1 MHVRIKL
8 TYKIFGAFLLTC
20 VMIVV
25 LMVGIIHFYMGR
37 NFRDFIN
44 KMELEK
50 LDNIVNALKE
60 EHERD
65 PGWTALRTDPHR
77 LWRKMLRWSEKPP
90 KSDLPV
96 GIPSHLHPPG
106 RPPDEIESIRRS
118 GGIGRLLPR
127 PPRDPL
133 PILLRLTLVDAQER
147 FVAGMPTRIS
157 EKSHTLRPIILDGKT
172 LGWLALQK
180 RERLSNPPALAFL
193 KQQSQVYFLTG
204 GGILLL
210 ASIVSF
216 LLSKHLLAPIRE
228 LTMGTQALTSL
239 KFDTR
244 IQVRTGD
251 ELGQLAMDFNR
262 MAETLSK
269 YETMRKQWL
278 SDISHELRTP
288 LSVLR
293 GEIEAMQDGVRE
305 ITDEALESLHAEALH
320 MGKIVDDLHELSLAD
335 SGALHM
341 ERKPIQPVAVLKET
355 LKLFET
361 RFQQAQISIAAD
373 LPVEPQ
379 CTMQGDA
386 SRLAQLYTNL
396 LENTLR
402 YADAPGTLRIG
413 REFSSDQLSL
423 FFEDSG
429 PGVPQESVDHL
440 FDRLYKVDASRT
452 RTKGGSGLGLA
463 ICKAIAESH
472 GASIHASSA
481 PGSGL
486 RIQILF
492 PPSPHGK
499 QNHRG
504 KHHAPSEYS
513 HR

>member
-1 MHVRIKL
+1 
-8 TYKIFGAFLLTC
+8 
-20 VMIVV
+20 
-25 LMVGIIHFYMGR
+25 
-37 NFRDFIN
+37 
-44 KMELEK
+44 
-50 LDNIVNALKE
+50 
-60 EHERD
+60 
-65 PGWTALRTDPHR
+65 
-77 LWRKMLRWSEKPP
+77 
-90 KSDLPV
+90 
-96 GIPSHLHPPG
+96 
-106 RPPDEIESIRRS
+106 
-118 GGIGRLLPR
+118 
-127 PPRDPL
+127 
-133 PILLRLTLVDAQER
+133 
-147 FVAGMPTRIS
+147 
-157 EKSHTLRPIILDGKT
+157 
-172 LGWLALQK
+172 
-180 RERLSNPPALAFL
+180 
-193 KQQSQVYFLTG
+193 
-204 GGILLL
+204 
-210 ASIVSF
+210 
-216 LLSKHLLAPIRE
+216 
-228 LTMGTQALTSL
+228 MGTQALTSL

-262 MAETLSK
+262 MAETLSR

-335 SGALHM
+335 SGALRM
-341 ERKPIQPVAVLKET
+341 ERQPIQPVAVLKET

-373 LPVEPQ
+373 LPVEPKV
-379 CTMQGDA
+379 TLQGDA
-386 SRLAQLYTNL
+386 SRLSQLYTNL

-402 YADAPGTLRIG
+402 YADAPGTLRIW
-413 REFSSDQLSL
+413 REYSAEQLSL

-492 PPSPHGK
+492 PRSHHGK
-499 QNHRG
+499 QNHKG